1 MSRSELTPNDQ
12 VVPGPGPLSTSGPGF
27 ILIRDAAVPGMLDDR
42 DPVASSGECAGTMPI
57 WLRIE
62 EHSDDNARRAGIG

>member
-1 MSRSELTPNDQ
+1 
-12 VVPGPGPLSTSGPGF
+12 
-27 ILIRDAAVPGMLDDR
+27 MLDDR